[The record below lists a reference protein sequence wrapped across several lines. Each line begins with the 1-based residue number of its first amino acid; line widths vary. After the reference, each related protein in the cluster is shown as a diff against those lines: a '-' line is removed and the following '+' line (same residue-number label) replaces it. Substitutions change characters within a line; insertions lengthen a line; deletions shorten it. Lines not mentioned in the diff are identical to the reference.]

1 MAPKDR
7 FRLTREVTAPLLP
20 IFIVHAPHWKKET
33 ASLLEFSLCL
43 SGACL
48 GKIIIFGIELNGSK
62 EDAFSYLESV
72 TRGNASHARLSLRR
86 HDGC

>member
-1 MAPKDR
+1 LVK
-7 FRLTREVTAPLLP
+7 L
-20 IFIVHAPHWKKET
+20 
-33 ASLLEFSLCL
+33 SLLSLLLL
-43 SGACL
+43 SL
-48 GKIIIFGIELNGSK
+48 LLIIFVLNFFGIELMNGSK

>member
-1 MAPKDR
+1 M
-7 FRLTREVTAPLLP
+7 
-20 IFIVHAPHWKKET
+20 
-33 ASLLEFSLCL
+33 
-43 SGACL
+43 
-48 GKIIIFGIELNGSK
+48 IIFGEIELMNGSK